1 MTEKDGRQAHHAEKA
16 PAGAVDPTDTAPNAE
31 ENRVPVTAGA
41 RGRIVRASPPA
52 PVPEKRPTPSVQNTT
67 VPPEEDKSAL
77 TGRNAE
83 IEASNQDVIRATGTM
98 AIATL
103 LSRITGFLRQM
114 LIGATLGATVG
125 TAFSSANQIPNLVT
139 EIVLGAVLTSLVV
152 PVLVRA
158 EKRTRTAA
166 KPSSEDF
173 LPWRFPSW
181 ASLPSSP
188 LSSRHS

>member
-1 MTEKDGRQAHHAEKA
+1 MK
-16 PAGAVDPTDTAPNAE
+16 DTA
-31 ENRVPVTAGA
+31 
-41 RGRIVRASPPA
+41 
-52 PVPEKRPTPSVQNTT
+52 

-77 TGRNAE
+77 TGRNADNE
-83 IEASNQDVIRATGTM
+83 SSNQDVIRATGTM

-158 EKRTRTAA
+158 EKKTRTAA
-166 KPSSEDF
+166 RPLSGGY
-173 LPWRFPSW
+173 LPWPFPSW
-181 ASLPSSP
+181 A
-188 LSSRHS
+188 

>member
-1 MTEKDGRQAHHAEKA
+1 M
-16 PAGAVDPTDTAPNAE
+16 
-31 ENRVPVTAGA
+31 
-41 RGRIVRASPPA
+41 
-52 PVPEKRPTPSVQNTT
+52 QNTT

-158 EKRTRTAA
+158 EKEDSTAA